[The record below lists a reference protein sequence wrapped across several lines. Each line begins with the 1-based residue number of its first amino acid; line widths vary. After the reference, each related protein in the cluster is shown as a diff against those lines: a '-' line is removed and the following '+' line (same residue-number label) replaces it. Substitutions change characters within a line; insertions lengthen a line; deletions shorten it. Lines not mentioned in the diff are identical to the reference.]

1 MKCWWLSPILCIM
14 QYLCF
19 NLQMEWKLHSFTIF
33 CVTDDDFLH
42 FCHFPCYSCYEVWK
56 NDLYCDMWHG
66 SSVWRLSVTCHKC
79 EHSCH
84 PNIRCEMSH
93 WGPAPISLQGD
104 PPATILSWKYFYV
117 FTKSNCS
124 PTSSRHSRMKLDLP
138 NHTWFFFEGL
148 KSPSFTFSYRA
159 VYVYVT
165 HFIWNLTTIV
175 YIWLH
180 HILILVWNVK
190 C

>member
-1 MKCWWLSPILCIM
+1 MKCWWLSLILCIM
-14 QYLCF
+14 QYLYF
-19 NLQMEWKLHSFTIF
+19 SLQMEWKLHSFTIF

-117 FTKSNCS
+117 FTKSNFS
-124 PTSSRHSRMKLDLP
+124 PTSSRHSRSWIYLFTLDSFLKDSVKSIFYLILRKSLCVCYTFYLKLDNNCL
-138 NHTWFFFEGL
+138 HLITSHLDLSL
-148 KSPSFTFSYRA
+148 K
-159 VYVYVT
+159 
-165 HFIWNLTTIV
+165 
-175 YIWLH
+175 
-180 HILILVWNVK
+180 

>member
-42 FCHFPCYSCYEVWK
+42 FCHFPCYSCYEVGK
-56 NDLYCDMWHG
+56 NYLYCDMWHG

-93 WGPAPISLQGD
+93 WGPAPISLQGETHE
-104 PPATILSWKYFYV
+104 PQFCLENIFMS
-117 FTKSNCS
+117 S
-124 PTSSRHSRMKLDLP
+124 PK
-138 NHTWFFFEGL
+138 
-148 KSPSFTFSYRA
+148 
-159 VYVYVT
+159 V
-165 HFIWNLTTIV
+165 IV
-175 YIWLH
+175 LLH
-180 HILILVWNVK
+180 QADIAGVGSTYSHLILFWRTL
-190 C
+190 